1 MEREDL
7 VIDAKR
13 DTVKLPRPYFT
24 ADELIMLKKLKVIEI
39 QRCWRGFMARG
50 LAQLTRQKNLDLQT
64 QAQLEKSVDRFALQ
78 IEKLIASLLLYFSF
92 FFRENELAIQKEQ
105 RVKAM
110 AKRSHPK
117 TNADFV
123 VLYNE
128 LDQWRQAEIVKIKV
142 HSHLLLLLL

>member
-1 MEREDL
+1 MFGFITKNQGEPQYQIHTPYRESGTQMEREDL

-64 QAQLEKSVDRFALQ
+64 QAQLEK
-78 IEKLIASLLLYFSF
+78 
-92 FFRENELAIQKEQ
+92 ENELAIQKEQ

-128 LDQWRQAEIVKIKV
+128 LDQWRQAEIAKIK
-142 HSHLLLLLL
+142 

>member
-64 QAQLEKSVDRFALQ
+64 QAQLEKSV
-78 IEKLIASLLLYFSF
+78 E
-92 FFRENELAIQKEQ
+92 
-105 RVKAM
+105 
-110 AKRSHPK
+110 
-117 TNADFV
+117 
-123 VLYNE
+123 
-128 LDQWRQAEIVKIKV
+128 
-142 HSHLLLLLL
+142 